1 MTLSDIKISILFF
14 LIISFPFVSR
24 ASEDDIRSFK
34 CGKGITA
41 DQSSMLVID
50 LTNDSVLLSINADLP
65 LIPAS
70 IMKSST
76 TAALLS
82 ILPPDYRFPTRVY
95 TTGKIYNDTLQGNL
109 LVKGSGDPSLNSRY
123 VADSGDICSQI
134 VNTLKQKKIKAIE
147 GNLIIDESIWSGPS
161 YPESWA
167 SGDLPHAYGTA
178 SHGLNFEDN
187 ASGGRSVKNPA
198 AVFESRLRTAL
209 RMENIHFL
217 NDSITQETRPSL
229 ILEHFSVPLDEIMRS
244 CMMRSDNQYAEAL
257 FRTFPVTKGKSG
269 SILNA
274 ENEVTKFWKSKHAP
288 LQGVSLIDGSGL
300 SRKNRITAN
309 FMAHVLKTKAPDP
322 YYPSL
327 FPLAGQEGTLRRF
340 LAGTPLEGYI
350 ALKTGSMNGIQCYA
364 GYKLDEDYNPTH
376 IIVVMLNEL
385 KDRAS
390 ARTVIE
396 NILLNLFPNLPSS
409 QLSKL

>member
-1 MTLSDIKISILFF
+1 MTITEIKISLLLLLSILF
-14 LIISFPFVSR
+14 PFYVE
-24 ASEDDIRSFK
+24 ASEDDVNAFQSGR
-34 CGKGITA
+34 GITA
-41 DQSSMLVID
+41 NKSSMLVVD
-50 LTNDSVLLSINADLP
+50 LSNDSTLLSINADLP

-82 ILPPDYRFPTRVY
+82 ILPPDYRFPTKVY
-95 TTGKIYNDTLQGNL
+95 TTGEIVNDTLCGNL
-109 LVKGSGDPSLNSRY
+109 LIQGSGDPSLNSRY

-134 VNTLKQKKIKAIE
+134 AVALKQMRIKAID
-147 GNLIIDESIWSGPS
+147 GRILIDESVWSGPS

-167 SGDLPHAYGTA
+167 AGDLPHAYGTA

-187 ASGGRSVKNPA
+187 ISGNRSVKNPA
-198 AVFESRLRTAL
+198 AVFDSRLRAAL
-209 RMENIHFL
+209 RRENISL
-217 NDSITQETRPSL
+217 LDNPTPQESDPTL
-229 ILEHFSVPLDEIMRS
+229 ILEHLSVPLDEIMRS

-269 SILNA
+269 SITNA
-274 ENEVTKFWKSKHAP
+274 EKEITKFWKGKKAP
-288 LQGVSLIDGSGL
+288 LHGVSLIDGSGL
-300 SRKNRITAN
+300 SRQNRVTAD
-309 FMAHVLKTKAPDP
+309 FMAHVLKTKASDP

-340 LAGTPLEGYI
+340 LAGSPLEGYI

-376 IIVVMLNEL
+376 AIVVMLNDL
-385 KDRAS
+385 KDRAA
-390 ARTVIE
+390 ARTIIE
-396 NILLNLFPNLPSS
+396 NILLNLFPTTE
-409 QLSKL
+409 